1 MSANSEFDIVSSYR
15 RILNE
20 DPELTMPVAAI
31 EALVEAI
38 AQSSVS
44 TVAETLELLERHTA
58 ALKASIANPISLS
71 AGTDLF
77 QRYLITTLN
86 RPASLNLGPDDDFRA
101 IRNHLLSNGKL
112 FVERAK
118 QSREKIASFG
128 KHFIRDGATVLTNG
142 GSRVVGALL
151 RRAAES
157 STIRFRVV
165 YVVPSSR
172 SSDANEGDQT
182 VADLRA
188 HNVPVATITDSAV
201 AYSLGKVDMV
211 IVGAEGVVEN
221 GGIIS
226 RMGTYQMGLLA
237 KSKGKPFYVVAESHK
252 FVRLYPL
259 SQFDLPIEQKV
270 LDFKITDEPKTSKT
284 GGKDAVDEGIADM
297 ALKQTLTGL
306 NAQDAVDFTPPDLIS
321 GIITESGVL
330 TPSAV
335 SEELIKICKTRS
347 STEEKSRAWDGD
359 ALDQPQML
367 RLRSHNNMSTR
378 GEGNIYIALTR
389 KSFGNAHAAFF
400 LSCDPRSA
408 ASVAMM
414 QKGSPPKK
422 FKLVPR
428 TEPRSARR
436 TTPSLYSDDHG
447 LDWTEFLSHGHF
459 DHDATVCSFC
469 ISNRPDQT
477 LTTPVA
483 SPSAKQ
489 KVRSFRR
496 QAANYLS
503 ETWSRRSLT
512 LAKALRTRRAGGNV
526 GGEIVFQGGEWR
538 AVADPVELNG
548 FEVLGGSECIREWE
562 IRLSQVPSADL

>member
-1 MSANSEFDIVSSYR
+1 MSSQSDFDIVSSYR

-112 FVERAK
+112 FVDRAK

-182 VADLRA
+182 VSDLRA

-270 LDFKITDEPKTSKT
+270 LDFKVTDEPKTSKSD
-284 GGKDAVDEGIADM
+284 GKSDGKPAVDKGVADLS
-297 ALKQTLTGL
+297 LKHTATGL
-306 NAQDAVDFTPPDLIS
+306 RAQDAVDFTPPDLIS

-335 SEELIKICKTRS
+335 SEELIKI
-347 STEEKSRAWDGD
+347 W
-359 ALDQPQML
+359 
-367 RLRSHNNMSTR
+367 
-378 GEGNIYIALTR
+378 
-389 KSFGNAHAAFF
+389 F
-400 LSCDPRSA
+400 
-408 ASVAMM
+408 
-414 QKGSPPKK
+414 
-422 FKLVPR
+422 
-428 TEPRSARR
+428 
-436 TTPSLYSDDHG
+436 
-447 LDWTEFLSHGHF
+447 
-459 DHDATVCSFC
+459 
-469 ISNRPDQT
+469 
-477 LTTPVA
+477 
-483 SPSAKQ
+483 
-489 KVRSFRR
+489 
-496 QAANYLS
+496 
-503 ETWSRRSLT
+503 
-512 LAKALRTRRAGGNV
+512 
-526 GGEIVFQGGEWR
+526 
-538 AVADPVELNG
+538 
-548 FEVLGGSECIREWE
+548 
-562 IRLSQVPSADL
+562 

>member
-1 MSANSEFDIVSSYR
+1 MSTDSGFDIVSTYR
-15 RILNE
+15 RILHE

-44 TVAETLELLERHTA
+44 TVAETLDLLERHTA

-118 QSREKIASFG
+118 QGREKIASFG

-157 STIRFRVV
+157 STIRFKVI

-188 HNVPVATITDSAV
+188 HNVPVATISDSAV

-270 LDFKITDEPKTSKT
+270 LDFKVTDDPKVSKI
-284 GGKDAVDEGIADM
+284 KHAVDEGIADM
-297 ALKQTLTGL
+297 TLKHTSTGL
-306 NAQDAVDFTPPDLIS
+306 DAQDAVDFTVCTPVTPTCYLL
-321 GIITESGVL
+321 TCVL
-330 TPSAV
+330 AS
-335 SEELIKICKTRS
+335 
-347 STEEKSRAWDGD
+347 
-359 ALDQPQML
+359 
-367 RLRSHNNMSTR
+367 RSHLWHYHR
-378 GEGNIYIALTR
+378 VWR
-389 KSFGNAHAAFF
+389 AH
-400 LSCDPRSA
+400 
-408 ASVAMM
+408 
-414 QKGSPPKK
+414 
-422 FKLVPR
+422 
-428 TEPRSARR
+428 
-436 TTPSLYSDDHG
+436 
-447 LDWTEFLSHGHF
+447 
-459 DHDATVCSFC
+459 TVCS
-469 ISNRPDQT
+469 
-477 LTTPVA
+477 
-483 SPSAKQ
+483 
-489 KVRSFRR
+489 
-496 QAANYLS
+496 
-503 ETWSRRSLT
+503 
-512 LAKALRTRRAGGNV
+512 LRG
-526 GGEIVFQGGEWR
+526 I
-538 AVADPVELNG
+538 D
-548 FEVLGGSECIREWE
+548 
-562 IRLSQVPSADL
+562 